1 VGDICDVDVDPAI
14 QRLCSN
20 ATVYRYPTTLLQAGY
35 CRQAIAGRLWQAGR
49 QAGRQTDR
57 QAGRQADGNLC
68 AWGETKDIERHWVL

>member
-1 VGDICDVDVDPAI
+1 MGDICDVDVDPAI

-35 CRQAIAGRLWQAGR
+35 CRQAMAGR

-57 QAGRQADGNLC
+57 QAGRQTGGREPLC
-68 AWGETKDIERHWVL
+68 LGRNKGY